1 MNTELQTFEFQSHQ
15 LTLIA
20 DETGEPWFVAKEVA
34 EILEYSDAFEMTKK
48 LDEDEVQNRQ
58 IAGFGN
64 RGVNLIN
71 ESGLYSLII
80 TSRKPEAKAFKKW
93 VTSEVLPSIRK
104 TGSYI
109 ANNNHLE
116 QLLAEKDK
124 LLAAVT
130 SHSDLQKQ
138 FIDSQNANHETFKEK
153 ANAYIA
159 KLVEQNTRLNAIIS
173 RHSEQRKDWQKQL
186 DRAIRAQRP
195 IADAEKQEI
204 IDLFKQGWDLRT
216 LEFWFYRSPSVI
228 RRTLREAGVIA

>member
-64 RGVNLIN
+64 RGVNIIN
-71 ESGLYSLII
+71 ESGLYSLIL

-104 TGSYI
+104 TGGYVKPDSDMAAYLEEVKSHLETQKQLAAAQQDQI
-109 ANNNHLE
+109 KHIKSVALSQVKHAEGQLLVANNTIAYY
-116 QLLAEKDK
+116 QRTDK
-124 LLAAVT
+124 LLRE
-130 SHSDLQKQ
+130 DLQ
-138 FIDSQNANHETFKEK
+138 
-153 ANAYIA
+153 
-159 KLVEQNTRLNAIIS
+159 
-173 RHSEQRKDWQKQL
+173 
-186 DRAIRAQRP
+186 RAIRSKSP
-195 IADAEKQEI
+195 ITETEAKEI
-204 IDLFKQGWDLRT
+204 VESYQKGLTIPMLHNH
-216 LEFWFYRSPSVI
+216 YHRSPTII